1 MLISMLLPAK
11 NGKNRNEKRMLRCN
25 IFNASELQ
33 ASLIFGVF
41 ATNCIVGGLHAN
53 YERHFV
59 NKIQR
64 QSSLQPMCPRFYI
77 RCLMGGFRGKWFI
90 LQ

>member
-1 MLISMLLPAK
+1 MY
-11 NGKNRNEKRMLRCN
+11 NVFNNNELRT
-25 IFNASELQ
+25 L
-33 ASLIFGVF
+33 LIFGVI

-64 QSSLQPMCPRFYI
+64 
-77 RCLMGGFRGKWFI
+77 
-90 LQ
+90 

>member
-1 MLISMLLPAK
+1 MY
-11 NGKNRNEKRMLRCN
+11 NVFNNNELRT
-25 IFNASELQ
+25 
-33 ASLIFGVF
+33 SLIFGVF
-41 ATNCIVGGLHAN
+41 ANNCTVGGLHAN

-77 RCLMGGFRGKWFI
+77 RCLMGGFRGK
-90 LQ
+90 